1 MSETPPPSY
10 EEALYRNSV
19 RLPGLQV
26 FYFSFLSSSSSKI
39 HLSVC
44 VISLSLCYIMFLL
57 FLLSSLSRFCLF
69 PSVPNPR
76 QFDCLKFSIFFFF
89 LAISFAFKTILNNQ
103 TETQTR
109 AVDVT
114 MEDTSL
120 PSLIPTSTP
129 IETSPDLLPNHPQVF
144 NLSLAY

>member
-1 MSETPPPSY
+1 M
-10 EEALYRNSV
+10 
-19 RLPGLQV
+19 
-26 FYFSFLSSSSSKI
+26 
-39 HLSVC
+39 
-44 VISLSLCYIMFLL
+44 LCSLL

-69 PSVPNPR
+69 SPVQNPKSID
-76 QFDCLKFSIFFFF
+76 FLKFSIFFLF
-89 LAISFAFKTILNNQ
+89 LYFISILNNQ

>member
-1 MSETPPPSY
+1 MRLLRLPTKKLSIGIPSVSLVSRYFTFPFSPPPPPKS
-10 EEALYRNSV
+10 
-19 RLPGLQV
+19 
-26 FYFSFLSSSSSKI
+26 I
-39 HLSVC
+39 CLSVL
-44 VISLSLCYIMFLL
+44 SLSLCYIMFLL

-129 IETSPDLLPNHPQVF
+129 IETSPDILPNHPQVF